1 MAEVRK
7 RKRRI
12 ILIALCTVI
21 VLAGAG
27 AGVLVWENRVERQFP
42 MWQTPCREPDE
53 QGINPDI
60 SLRFSGID
68 FEVSLSSGH
77 VYDRVLMKAKN
88 NSGSGISGGN
98 LAWIDYQNE
107 GEWHTVWCNYQT
119 NLASVF
125 YEGPKTDDGGILI
138 DQYVPVGLFARDG
151 QYRLFKDGLGY
162 CDIDIIGIDS
172 IK

>member
-1 MAEVRK
+1 MTKVGK
-7 RKRRI
+7 KKRRI
-12 ILIALCTVI
+12 ILIVLCAVI

-27 AGVLVWENRVERQFP
+27 AGILVWENRVERQFP
-42 MWQTPCREPDE
+42 MWRTPCIEPDE
-53 QGINPDI
+53 RDINPDI

-107 GEWHTVWCNYQT
+107 GEWHTVWRGVQT
-119 NLASVF
+119 LATVI
-125 YEGPKTDDGGILI
+125 YDGPKTDDGEMLI
-138 DQYVPVGLFARDG
+138 DQYVPAGLFARDG

-162 CDIDIIGIDS
+162 CDIDIIGINS
-172 IK
+172 MK